1 MFKVGDRVRCK
12 DPGNNIGLDYGSVH
26 KVLALPYKD
35 MVTVSIVRNGAD
47 SCIRVY
53 AFRFELI
60 VTCPTCGKDPC
71 ACDDDVEL
79 GAKRPAPKL
88 RVGDI
93 LRTKVAF
100 NHIPENTFVTIT
112 QIDGECFFIDHGD
125 TDLRWVWVPE
135 QFALASRDEPKLAKE
150 EKTYKHA
157 PLPARALTS
166 WPGLHEKMAVAKLL
180 DELKDD

>member
-60 VTCPTCGKDPC
+60 KKFRNGHLF
-71 ACDDDVEL
+71 VE
-79 GAKRPAPKL
+79 ARP
-88 RVGDI
+88 RG
-93 LRTKVAF
+93 
-100 NHIPENTFVTIT
+100 
-112 QIDGECFFIDHGD
+112 
-125 TDLRWVWVPE
+125 
-135 QFALASRDEPKLAKE
+135 
-150 EKTYKHA
+150 
-157 PLPARALTS
+157 
-166 WPGLHEKMAVAKLL
+166 
-180 DELKDD
+180 